1 MANCAGEVGKSRKI
15 SLALPVSIQ
24 FFLISG
30 RVFSAKSAQCG
41 QVSEAYSMM
50 VIGASALPII
60 SSIGQGLSVAA
71 EAWLPKPSRPENI
84 SDNRNFRTTDLQ
96 KITGGILG
104 TLFAGRKPSS
114 EAGER
119 FAHLFVFDFGQALLQ
134 RLLLVGRQDRRGRGF
149 LPGRTRRNMALGDSE
164 IGHGA
169 IAE

>member
-71 EAWLPKPSRPENI
+71 EAWPPRLSKPANI
-84 SDNRNFRTTDLQ
+84 SDNRNFCTTTSEKTQGDIRT
-96 KITGGILG
+96 
-104 TLFAGRKPSS
+104 AY
-114 EAGER
+114 
-119 FAHLFVFDFGQALLQ
+119 
-134 RLLLVGRQDRRGRGF
+134 
-149 LPGRTRRNMALGDSE
+149 
-164 IGHGA
+164 
-169 IAE
+169 